1 MDHDRLFKELLT
13 NFFFEFLELF
23 FPEIA
28 RLIDHRQ
35 APVFLDKELFGEK
48 DADRR
53 RELDLVARVKL
64 ATGDAHFLVHLEPQA
79 QKVDDFPEK
88 MFRYFAK
95 LWDRHGLRVYPIA
108 VFAFNT
114 PRALQETQLG
124 MRFPGLDVLDFR
136 FSAVQLNRLE
146 WKAFLEKPNPVASA
160 LMARMNFTRAERPR
174 VKLQC
179 LRLLATLRLDPDKSA
194 LISKFVDSYLKLEAE
209 EVRIFEQ
216 ILETIPEMEK
226 NEIMEITTSWQRQG
240 RIEGRVEGRMEGR
253 VEGLRSGLASGLR
266 ALFGERARALIE
278 RMQSYDLEALQRL
291 ELRFVPGARLEDLE
305 AN

>member
-1 MDHDRLFKELLT
+1 M
-13 NFFFEFLELF
+13 
-23 FPEIA
+23 
-28 RLIDHRQ
+28 
-35 APVFLDKELFGEK
+35 
-48 DADRR
+48 
-53 RELDLVARVKL
+53 ARVKL
-64 ATGDAHFLVHLEPQA
+64 AMGDAHFLVHLEPQA

-95 LWDRHGLRVYPIA
+95 LWDRHGLHA
-108 VFAFNT
+108 S
-114 PRALQETQLG
+114 RAAGTQLG

>member
-1 MDHDRLFKELLT
+1 MTSPRRCFAIL
-13 NFFFEFLELF
+13 
-23 FPEIA
+23 
-28 RLIDHRQ
+28 RS
-35 APVFLDKELFGEK
+35 FG
-48 DADRR
+48 
-53 RELDLVARVKL
+53 
-64 ATGDAHFLVHLEPQA
+64 TGTG
-79 QKVDDFPEK
+79 
-88 MFRYFAK
+88 Y
-95 LWDRHGLRVYPIA
+95 G
-108 VFAFNT
+108 

-146 WKAFLEKPNPVASA
+146 WKTFVDKPNPVASA
-160 LMARMNFTRAERPR
+160 LMARMNFTKEERPR

-216 ILETIPEMEK
+216 ILETIPKMEK

-240 RIEGRVEGRMEGR
+240 RIEG
-253 VEGLRSGLASGLR
+253 LRSGPASGLR

-278 RMQSYDLEALQRL
+278 RIQTYDLEALQRL
-291 ELRFVPGARLEDLE
+291 ELRFVPGARLEELE
-305 AN
+305 AI